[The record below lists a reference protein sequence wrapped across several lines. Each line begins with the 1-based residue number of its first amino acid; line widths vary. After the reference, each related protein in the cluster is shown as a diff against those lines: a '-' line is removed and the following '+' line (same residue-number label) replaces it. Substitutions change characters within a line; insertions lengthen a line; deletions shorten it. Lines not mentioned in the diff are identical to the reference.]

1 MSVAIE
7 VTNLSKSY
15 RRYRPDRPMML
26 QEVLARGLKG
36 FRTSEQFWA
45 LQNVSFSVPRGR
57 AVGIIGTNGSGKST
71 LLRLVGGIGSP
82 DSGRVRVNGRV
93 GALLDLG
100 SGLHGDLT
108 GRENVIVAGVL
119 NGLSRREVLRRFDA
133 IVDFSEIEKF
143 IDNPMRTYSSGMQMR
158 LAFAINVHT
167 NPDVLLIDEVL
178 AVGDAAFQRK
188 CLARIDEFK
197 TNGCSIL
204 LVSHGFAVVQRLCD
218 ELLWMNGGL
227 LMAQGPV
234 SDVVKQYE
242 AHVGFSME
250 PDFAAEAAATLP
262 VSVSAPAEPLPS
274 AEAVIPDL
282 TAPGGDGVSQGVQII
297 AVGLL
302 DGTGHPLGEFRSGQ
316 PLQVAIDFETAD
328 MTSPPQFRVRVVR
341 EDGLVCCDL
350 VTDGVD
356 SSALP
361 ATGRGR
367 MVLILDRLDL
377 NSGHYGVDIA
387 SYSKD
392 APPGEGAQ
400 TPGRPLVVT
409 GDSVRESVL
418 DVPHRWSL
426 EARASST
433 AVSGPRHDTVNS
445 EVSVQ

>member
-1 MSVAIE
+1 MSLAIE
-7 VTNLSKSY
+7 VSNVSKSF

-26 QEVLARGLKG
+26 QEVLAHGLKG

-45 LQNVSFSVPRGR
+45 LQDVSFSVPRGR

-71 LLRLVGGIGSP
+71 LLRLVGGIGSV
-82 DSGRVRVNGRV
+82 DSGRVRVNGRI

-133 IVDFSEIEKF
+133 IVAFSEIEKF

-188 CLARIDEFK
+188 CLARIKEFK
-197 TNGCSIL
+197 ANGCSIL
-204 LVSHGFAVVQRLCD
+204 LVSHGLAVVQKLCD
-218 ELLWMNGGL
+218 EVLWMNGGR
-227 LMAQGPV
+227 LMAHGPV
-234 SDVVKQYE
+234 RDVVRQYE
-242 AHVGFSME
+242 AHVGYSME
-250 PDFAAEAAATLP
+250 PELVVEAVAAPDVPSLPATPAVAAAAVVPELAVAP
-262 VSVSAPAEPLPS
+262 VEGGPA
-274 AEAVIPDL
+274 A
-282 TAPGGDGVSQGVQII
+282 GGVRIV

-316 PLQVAIDFETAD
+316 PLQVAIDFEAQDAPVT
-328 MTSPPQFRVRVVR
+328 PRFRVRVVR

-350 VTDGVD
+350 VTDGID
-356 SSALP
+356 TSRAP
-361 ATGRGR
+361 ATSRGR

-377 NSGHYGVDIA
+377 NSGHYGVDVVPHSEAATI
-387 SYSKD
+387 
-392 APPGEGAQ
+392 GAGVH
-400 TPGRPLVVT
+400 TPGCPLVIV
-409 GDSVRESVL
+409 GESVREAVL
-418 DVPHRWSL
+418 DVPHRWQLS
-426 EARASST
+426 ADA
-433 AVSGPRHDTVNS
+433 
-445 EVSVQ
+445 